1 MVRMLHAHRCI
12 LDFEDTPM
20 SSTNVQGVHL
30 LNDQLSVS
38 QRIIV
43 RSNGKERCTT
53 VLVITLPTLRTS
65 VRVCHR
71 RTDIDATHCQF
82 DRRLVVIMNVFISC
96 FGYNILL
103 LSNDK
108 CVVLLTRLIVSSPS
122 RETRLRFISAFLY
135 RLTLLLFPPRINS
148 PLYTRMVRRNVIG
161 SQPDAMNVTEVII
174 LLTFVIS
181 SDGIRDDRAPSVPEE
196 VFETLVAGST
206 WMGCGTVPWR

>member
-20 SSTNVQGVHL
+20 PSTNVQGVHL

-43 RSNGKERCTT
+43 RSNGKERCTA
-53 VLVITLPTLRTS
+53 VLVIALPTLRAS
-65 VRVCHR
+65 VRVRHR

-82 DRRLVVIMNVFISC
+82 DRRLVVITNVFISC
-96 FGYNILL
+96 FGYNTLL

-108 CVVLLTRLIVSSPS
+108 CVVPLTRLIV
-122 RETRLRFISAFLY
+122 
-135 RLTLLLFPPRINS
+135 
-148 PLYTRMVRRNVIG
+148 
-161 SQPDAMNVTEVII
+161 
-174 LLTFVIS
+174 
-181 SDGIRDDRAPSVPEE
+181 PSVPEK

-206 WMGCGTVPWR
+206 WMGCGTVL